1 MATEAQVS
9 AHPANAQKS
18 ADPGAAEGTAQATRN
33 AGRYGVLAREGVLRG
48 EDWEEWQSHREML
61 LEELRPVGALEVFLA
76 ARVIDLT
83 WRLHRAAQDQNE
95 VFGALYERH
104 TAGGPEPAGPAER
117 GATLGRMVLEDFSGE
132 AVLERLLRHER
143 RIESSLYQ
151 TLNELRR
158 VHDQG
163 RKADQ
168 ETLGTL
174 ARWRDED
181 DQARKARAFA
191 FCRPADPP
199 AWPAGGTTN
208 APRSEVSQPCD
219 IPSRPE
225 TRPPADVSAEDEI
238 CETNPIPEGIGVQG
252 SGISDL
258 APNPQPL
265 APALSCETNPIR
277 AGLDMGQV
285 LCDTVVMSDSAQIGP
300 RKTNPICA
308 AAGGTGIPS
317 ASLSGQALSMSW
329 DHGRDAHATRPP
341 AGGTTSPARGQSC
354 ETNPICGP
362 GSILGN
368 RLSGHNGPTWHG
380 RLAPAAS
387 AGRRCHEIHCVWE
400 PFATAIHPPGL

>member
-9 AHPANAQKS
+9 ATRANAQKS
-18 ADPGAAEGTAQATRN
+18 ADPGTAEGKTQACRN
-33 AGRYGVLAREGVLRG
+33 AGQYGCLAREGVLRG
-48 EDWEEWQSHREML
+48 EDWEEWESHREML

-104 TAGGPEPAGPAER
+104 TAGTPEPADSAER
-117 GATLGRMVLEDFSGE
+117 GATLGRMVLEDFSGQ

-143 RIESSLYQ
+143 RIESSLYR

-174 ARWRDED
+174 ARWREED

-199 AWPAGGTTN
+199 AWPAGDATN
-208 APRSEVSQPCD
+208 TLRSEVSQPCD

-225 TRPPADVSAEDEI
+225 TRPPSDVRTEDEI
-238 CETNPIPEGIGVQG
+238 CETNPI
-252 SGISDL
+252 
-258 APNPQPL
+258 
-265 APALSCETNPIR
+265 
-277 AGLDMGQV
+277 
-285 LCDTVVMSDSAQIGP
+285 
-300 RKTNPICA
+300 CA
-308 AAGGTGIPS
+308 AARGTGIPS
-317 ASLSGQALSMSW
+317 ASLSGQAVPVVEK
-329 DHGRDAHATRPP
+329 HGQDGDPKRDSSRLGTHAHATRPP
-341 AGGTTSPARGQSC
+341 AGGTASPARGQLC
-354 ETNPICGP
+354 ETNPIRAGA
-362 GSILGN
+362 GKGQ
-368 RLSGHNGPTWHG
+368 SGYTPIF
-380 RLAPAAS
+380 
-387 AGRRCHEIHCVWE
+387 RRR
-400 PFATAIHPPGL
+400 G

>member
-1 MATEAQVS
+1 
-9 AHPANAQKS
+9 
-18 ADPGAAEGTAQATRN
+18 
-33 AGRYGVLAREGVLRG
+33 
-48 EDWEEWQSHREML
+48 ML

-104 TAGGPEPAGPAER
+104 TAGTPEPADRAER
-117 GATLGRMVLEDFSGE
+117 GATLGRMILEDFSGE

-143 RIESSLYQ
+143 RIESSLYR

-174 ARWRDED
+174 VRWREED
-181 DQARKARAFA
+181 DQARKERAFA

-199 AWPAGGTTN
+199 AWPAGDTTN
-208 APRSEVSQPCD
+208 TLRSEVSQPCD

-225 TRPPADVSAEDEI
+225 TRSPADWPAEDEI
-238 CETNPIPEGIGVQG
+238 
-252 SGISDL
+252 
-258 APNPQPL
+258 
-265 APALSCETNPIR
+265 CETNPIR

-285 LCDTVVMSDSAQIGP
+285 LSAAEVMSDSAPSAPG
-300 RKTNPICA
+300 KTNPISG

-317 ASLSGQALSMSW
+317 ASLSGQALSMSL

-341 AGGTTSPARGQSC
+341 AGGTASPAGGNCAKRTQLARESQVC
-354 ETNPICGP
+354 SVECQASGP
-362 GSILGN
+362 ERAKRTQFGPQASPAGGLLCQTRSSAFGAPSFPQTDA
-368 RLSGHNGPTWHG
+368 SGI
-380 RLAPAAS
+380 RRRMPATVPEFKTPS
-387 AGRRCHEIHCVWE
+387 LFSLI
-400 PFATAIHPPGL
+400 